1 MCTSAQLGP
10 ALLYLLVAYFA
21 PLSLLSVVLAILPS
35 VRLSRRLGMSRALA
49 AWSLIPI
56 VGPTVFLWTVA
67 CLKRSESPLG
77 LIDRFETNTSYF
89 KTGGLQPA
97 RIARSGVVR

>member
-10 ALLYLLVAYFA
+10 ALLYLLVAYFV

-35 VRLSRRLGMSRALA
+35 VRLSRKLGVSRALA
-49 AWSLIPI
+49 AWSLIPV

-67 CLKRSESPLG
+67 CLKRAEISAGS
-77 LIDRFETNTSYF
+77 IDRFETNNSYF

-97 RIARSGVVR
+97 RIARSSVMQ

>member
-10 ALLYLLVAYFA
+10 ALLYLLVVYFA

-35 VRLSRRLGMSRALA
+35 VRLSRRLGVSRALA
-49 AWSLIPI
+49 ACSLIPV
-56 VGPTVFLWTVA
+56 VGPTVFLWSAA
-67 CLKRSESPLG
+67 CLNRAERSAGP
-77 LIDRFETNTSYF
+77 IDRLETNNSYF

-97 RIARSGVVR
+97 RIARSSVVQ

>member
-21 PLSLLSVVLAILPS
+21 PLSLLSVLLAILPS
-35 VRLSRRLGMSRALA
+35 VRLSRRLGVSGALA
-49 AWSLIPI
+49 AWSLIPV

-67 CLKRSESPLG
+67 CMKRTESSAG
-77 LIDRFETNTSYF
+77 LIDRFETNTNYF
-89 KTGGLQPA
+89 ETRGLQPV
-97 RIARSGVVR
+97 RIARSSVVQ